1 MIPLTDPYVSP
12 AAWDLLRDCMDRRA
26 FAGDGILCGQAE
38 EELRNMT
45 EATDVLLTTSCT
57 HALELATAMID
68 GEEGD
73 EIILPSFTFTSTA
86 TAVVQ
91 AGFVPVFA
99 DVDPSTMN
107 IDPDDVKRCITS
119 RTRAIIPVHYA
130 GVACDMDALQDVAS
144 NCGVALIEDAAHGL
158 GGSWNGRALGTIGRM
173 GAYSF
178 HASKNFACGEGG
190 AFTSADPSIIERA
203 EIYREKGTNRKQFFR
218 GNVDKYTWVG
228 RGSSYVMADPLAA
241 LLLSSLRDRAI
252 IQPHRQELVT
262 RYRELLGDGEMSD
275 IVTLPVIPGYATPAW
290 HLMHIILGSEEHR
303 DSLMNHLRSNG
314 IGAAFHY
321 IPLHTSPMGRNI
333 TASPR
338 HLPATEDYAGRL
350 LRLPLHTHMTV
361 ADVDRIVDRIGT
373 WRMSVI
379 GGSPVVQ
386 GAW

>member
-38 EELRNMT
+38 EELRSMT
-45 EATDVLLTTSCT
+45 GATDVLLTTSCT

-73 EIILPSFTFTSTA
+73 EVILPSFTFTSTA

-99 DVDPSTMN
+99 DVDSSTMN

-130 GVACDMDALQDVAS
+130 GVACDMDALQEIAS
-144 NCGVALIEDAAHGL
+144 TCGAVLIEDAAHGL
-158 GGSWNGRALGTIGRM
+158 GGSWNGRALGTIGGM

-241 LLLSSLRDRAI
+241 LLLSSLRDRDI
-252 IQPHRQELVT
+252 IQPHRQELVS
-262 RYRELLGDGEMSD
+262 RYRELLGSGEMSD
-275 IVTLPVIPGYATPAW
+275 VVTLPRVPHYAAPAW
-290 HLMHIILGSEEHR
+290 HLMHVILGSEEHR

-314 IGAAFHY
+314 VGAAFHY

-338 HLPATEDYAGRL
+338 RLPATEDYAGRL

-361 ADVDRIVDRIGT
+361 ADVDRIVDLIGT
-373 WRMSVI
+373 WRMSVV